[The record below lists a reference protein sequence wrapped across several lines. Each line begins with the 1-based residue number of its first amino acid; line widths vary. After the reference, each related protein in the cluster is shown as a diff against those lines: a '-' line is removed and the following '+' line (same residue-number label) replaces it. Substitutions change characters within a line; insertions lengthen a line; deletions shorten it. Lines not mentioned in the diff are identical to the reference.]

1 MGLEI
6 YNQQSATTDDPY
18 LLILK
23 LYEGLI
29 KFLSFVEDSIEAG
42 NIEEK
47 FEYINRS
54 IAIFDELR
62 NVLDFDGGDV
72 AYYLDGLYLYQ
83 IETLFSAGVDN
94 NLNAIAQVKK
104 VVTGLIEAWKEKIK
118 IDFSNSYE
126 RKRITSIK

>member
-1 MGLEI
+1 MGLEV
-6 YNQQSATTDDPY
+6 YNQQAATTDDPY
-18 LLILK
+18 QLVLK
-23 LYEGLI
+23 LYEGLLRY
-29 KFLSFVEDSIEAG
+29 LSFVENAIQND

-47 FEYINRS
+47 FEYINKT

-104 VVTGLIEAWKEKIK
+104 VVVGLIEAWKE
-118 IDFSNSYE
+118 E
-126 RKRITSIK
+126 TGL

>member
-1 MGLEI
+1 MGLEL
-6 YNQQSATTDDPY
+6 YNQHASTSDDPY
-18 LLILK
+18 VLILK
-23 LYEGLI
+23 LYEGLL
-29 KFLSFVEDSIEAG
+29 KFLSFVETAIDDG

-62 NVLDFDGGDV
+62 NILDFDGGDV

-94 NLNAIAQVKK
+94 NLAAIAQVKK
-104 VVTGLIEAWKEKIK
+104 VVTGLIEAWKE
-118 IDFSNSYE
+118 E
-126 RKRITSIK
+126 TGL